1 MAIALL
7 EEIEGNEAYFEN
19 DAIEGQ
25 NQGHISW
32 GTPILVSTGVYRTSI
47 SGIDAVGEAIEG
59 TTLNIEASTLPTPG
73 EVFWAAA
80 AALKALLCPSCV

>member
-19 DAIEGQ
+19 DDTSGQ
-25 NQGHISW
+25 DQGHISW

-47 SGIDAVGEAIEG
+47 SGINVEGEAIEG
-59 TTLNIEASTLPTPG
+59 TTLNIESSTLPTPG
-73 EVFWAAA
+73 QVFWAAA
-80 AALKALLCPSCV
+80 AALKSLICPSCV